1 MLSEA
6 ATCNAVIGL
15 DVGKFSH
22 WACHVSRRGEVLGSG
37 PVANTE
43 HDLDSLLVP
52 PVRPGDRSQ
61 NRVRAGDQ
69 HKHQRLSRPR
79 PPRILLRDR
88 AQEPAVGQVD
98 IVGELVPAGEQA
110 AGEPAHLL
118 LQLAQPQQG
127 PVRRLLPQ
135 MQGPRHV
142 HREALKAVARK
153 RMKVICA
160 IMRDE
165 VPYSA

>member
-79 PPRILLRDR
+79 PPRILQSGKSISSVSSSRQGNKRLENLPIFSCSSLSRSKGRFGDYYRRCRDR
-88 AQEPAVGQVD
+88 GMSTGRP
-98 IVGELVPAGEQA
+98 
-110 AGEPAHLL
+110 
-118 LQLAQPQQG
+118 
-127 PVRRLLPQ
+127 
-135 MQGPRHV
+135 
-142 HREALKAVARK
+142 
-153 RMKVICA
+153 
-160 IMRDE
+160 
-165 VPYSA
+165 